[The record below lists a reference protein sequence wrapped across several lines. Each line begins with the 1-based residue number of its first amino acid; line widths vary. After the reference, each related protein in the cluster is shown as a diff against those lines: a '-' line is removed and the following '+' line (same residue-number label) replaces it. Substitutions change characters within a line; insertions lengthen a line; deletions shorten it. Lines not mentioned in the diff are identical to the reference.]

1 MWHQEPVDEEEFEG
15 FSVPQGA
22 HRCFR
27 DVSAVFVHVNRNQL
41 PDY

>member
-15 FSVPQGA
+15 LPVPQGT

-27 DVSAVFVHVNRNQL
+27 DVSIAFVHVNRNQL